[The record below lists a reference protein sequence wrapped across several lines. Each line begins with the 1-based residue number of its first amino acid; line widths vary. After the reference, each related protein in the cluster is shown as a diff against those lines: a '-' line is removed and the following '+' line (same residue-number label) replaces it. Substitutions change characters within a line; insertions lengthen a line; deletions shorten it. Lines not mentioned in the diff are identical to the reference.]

1 MAFSIIIGLKA
12 VFASVSMSYYLKKTF
27 KKDGLLTC
35 LFGVLYAFSGYF
47 CAYYWNIMWLD
58 GMVFL
63 PLIMLGINKIIDED
77 NPVVYIVFLA
87 IMLFANY
94 FI

>member
-58 GMVFL
+58 GPPAVLKEYKREL
-63 PLIMLGINKIIDED
+63 PSFTLSYNSFNKG
-77 NPVVYIVFLA
+77 PY
-87 IMLFANY
+87 
-94 FI
+94 